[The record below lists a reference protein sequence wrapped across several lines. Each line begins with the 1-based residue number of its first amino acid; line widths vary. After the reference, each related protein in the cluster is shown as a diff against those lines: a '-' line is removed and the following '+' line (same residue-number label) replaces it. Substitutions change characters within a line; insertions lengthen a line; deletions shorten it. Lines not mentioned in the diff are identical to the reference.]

1 MNSEYTRVETLPIQ
15 SVCLST
21 TAKGTIQIEVKVT
34 DADPDSAERKA
45 VAIFDRLL
53 AQYKEV
59 NEQNRDYYSS
69 KG

>member
-1 MNSEYTRVETLPIQ
+1 METEYTRVETLPIQ

-59 NEQNRDYYSS
+59 NERNRDYYPG